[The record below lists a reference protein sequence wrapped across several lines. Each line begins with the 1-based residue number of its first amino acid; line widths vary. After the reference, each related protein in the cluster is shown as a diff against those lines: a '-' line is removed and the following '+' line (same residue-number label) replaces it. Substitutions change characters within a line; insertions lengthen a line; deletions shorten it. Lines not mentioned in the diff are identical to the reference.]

1 MPNQAL
7 QQTPPHNG
15 FWDYDV
21 HVAAGLLSWLFG
33 VGGHWGVEWLAEKL
47 TDLYRP
53 WHDDRLPE
61 ELAFGEFEAWG
72 FIRGSMARA
81 ARLDVA
87 FGVFAVIGVGYT
99 RRAARA
105 WWPRERLL
113 MEDVSCAFQLFSS
126 RAGAGHPV
134 PQIHKDRLA
143 FVLGRYLAYIGS
155 PWPEEQLHE
164 AIERFIAECPRD
176 AHE

>member
-1 MPNQAL
+1 M
-7 QQTPPHNG
+7 
-15 FWDYDV
+15 
-21 HVAAGLLSWLFG
+21 
-33 VGGHWGVEWLAEKL
+33 EWLAEKL

-53 WHDDRLPE
+53 WYDDGLPE
-61 ELAFGEFEAWG
+61 ELAFGEIEGWG
-72 FIRGSMARA
+72 FVRGSMARA
-81 ARLDVA
+81 ARMAVGLGVA
-87 FGVFAVIGVGYT
+87 FGVFGVIGIGYA

-113 MEDVSCAFQLFSS
+113 MEDVSCAFQPVIS
-126 RAGAGHPV
+126 RAGAGRPV

-155 PWPEEQLHE
+155 PWPEERLRE

-176 AHE
+176 APDEVAEVSTKDGEPGAAADGGA